1 MFFLKR
7 CGTVG
12 AFFRCEELC
21 SDYVQLSLLAF
32 LNLFIFLQFLVELP
46 DRDTTKSTGL
56 FFNER
61 LCPQIKEN
69 LVESCQ
75 QDIGL

>member
-21 SDYVQLSLLAF
+21 SDYVRLSLLAF
-32 LNLFIFLQFLVELP
+32 FNLFIYLQFLVELP
-46 DRDTTKSTGL
+46 DRDTTKLIMFPNQGKSCRKLSTGYWIVT
-56 FFNER
+56 E
-61 LCPQIKEN
+61 QI
-69 LVESCQ
+69 
-75 QDIGL
+75 